1 MQAGTK
7 IAVFGATGGT
17 GRQIVEQAL
26 AQGMQ
31 VTALVRDPSK
41 LPIQN
46 ALFKVVKGDVL
57 DRSAVESTVSGVDAV
72 FVSLGNTANNP
83 DMVVSQ
89 GTAMVVTAMQ
99 AAGIRRLIVIS
110 SLGVGDSKDHI
121 PLFFKAIIATALRK
135 AFQDKEAQEK
145 LVMASRLDW
154 TIIRPSG
161 LSDGPATGSYRSGDV
176 KATGNTV
183 ARADV
188 AAFALAQLQSD
199 QYLHKTPGIAG

>member
-26 AQGMQ
+26 AAGMQ
-31 VTALVRDPSK
+31 VTALVRDPAK

-46 ALFKVVKGDVL
+46 ELFKLVKGDVL
-57 DRSAVESTVSGVDAV
+57 DPAAVESTVAGADAV

-83 DMVVSQ
+83 DMIVSQ
-89 GTAMVVTAMQ
+89 GTAAVVAAMQ
-99 AAGIRRLIVIS
+99 AEGIRRLIVIS
-110 SLGVGDSKDHI
+110 SLGVGDSKDHV

-145 LVMASRLDW
+145 LVMASGLDW
-154 TIIRPSG
+154 TIVRPGG
-161 LSDGPATGSYRSGDV
+161 LSDGPATGAYRSGDI
-176 KATGNTV
+176 KATGGTIS
-183 ARADV
+183 RADV
-188 AAFALAQLQSD
+188 AAFALAQLQSL